1 MKFSVSILEYLGK
14 VDDAILVLLSI
25 IHNEKYYEAT
35 FLYNKEDILLTASEE
50 LEHDLGCK
58 ITEDSDYIELLRNI
72 IRKIVPY
79 NELINRIDDFKVQR

>member
-25 IHNEKYYEAT
+25 IYNEKYYEAT

-50 LEHDLGCK
+50 LEQDLGYK
-58 ITEDSDYIELLRNI
+58 ITEDSEYVDLLRNI
-72 IRKIVPY
+72 LKQIVPY
-79 NELINRIDDFKVQR
+79 NELINRIDDFKVKS

>member
-14 VDDAILVLLSI
+14 VDNAILVLLSI
-25 IHNEKYYEAT
+25 IYNEKYYEAT

-50 LEHDLGCK
+50 LEQDLGYK

-72 IRKIVPY
+72 IRKIEPY
-79 NELINRIDDFKVQR
+79 NELINRIEDFKVKR

>member
-25 IHNEKYYEAT
+25 IYNEKYYEAT

-50 LEHDLGCK
+50 LEQDLGYE
-58 ITEDSDYIELLRNI
+58 ITEDSEYVDVLRNI
-72 IRKIVPY
+72 LKQIVPY
-79 NELINRIDDFKVQR
+79 NELINRIDDFKVKG

>member
-14 VDDAILVLLSI
+14 VDNAILVLLSI
-25 IHNEKYYEAT
+25 IYNEKYYEAT

-50 LEHDLGCK
+50 LEQDLGYK
-58 ITEDSDYIELLRNI
+58 IIEDSDYIELLRNI

-79 NELINRIDDFKVQR
+79 SELINRIEDFKAQS

>member
-25 IHNEKYYEAT
+25 IYNGKYYEAT

-50 LEHDLGCK
+50 LEQDLGYK

-72 IRKIVPY
+72 IRKIEPY
-79 NELINRIDDFKVQR
+79 NELINRIEDFKVKR